1 MLYSVEKILI
11 RWGNCWGRCR
21 IGTEYPSITPS
32 IPVLPSEP
40 RKAWLKH
47 LSDEECLKI
56 EGAIMELHKVDLLA
70 YQVTM
75 AMYVQ
80 EVNEKEIVAA
90 LGISPSKMY
99 RVRNRGIAFLQ
110 GVFSILKIKYH
121 YIG

>member
-56 EGAIMELHKVDLLA
+56 EGAIMELYKVDLLA

-80 EVNEKEIVAA
+80 QVNEKEIVAA

>member
-1 MLYSVEKILI
+1 MV
-11 RWGNCWGRCR
+11 RWGNSWGRDR

-32 IPVLPSEP
+32 IPVLPSKP

-56 EGAIMELHKVDLLA
+56 ESAIMELHKVDLLA

-80 EVNEKEIVAA
+80 QGSEKEITTA
-90 LGISPSKMY
+90 LNISRATMY
-99 RVRNRGIAFLQ
+99 RYRGRGVRFLQ
-110 GVFSILKIKYH
+110 GAFSILKINYH

>member
-80 EVNEKEIVAA
+80 QVNEKEIVAA

>member
-1 MLYSVEKILI
+1 MLYSVEKILV

-56 EGAIMELHKVDLLA
+56 ERAIMELHKVDLLA

-75 AMYVQ
+75 AMYIQ
-80 EVNEKEIVAA
+80 QGSENDILTA
-90 LGISPSKMY
+90 LGISRATLY
-99 RVRNRGIAFLQ
+99 RYRGKGVRFLQ
-110 GVFSILKIKYH
+110 GAFSMLKINYR